1 MRFGLRSLRR
11 RPLFA
16 AAAVLTIAL
25 GIGVNTTV
33 FGVVYSVLLQP
44 LPFRDSSRLVEIW
57 QAHPALPQL
66 QVTVPDYQEFRFESR
81 SFESIA
87 AYTLSAMN
95 AGTLL
100 GQGAPEFV
108 HATMASPNLFPTMGI
123 QSLAGR
129 AFTARED
136 HDRNRVALL
145 SEALWRRKFAA
156 DPSVIG
162 ARSASTTEP
171 SRSSASSR
179 SDRLFRLGPTSG
191 FRCRLLNPTSLAA
204 ANTTRSN

>member
-1 MRFGLRSLRR
+1 
-11 RPLFA
+11 
-16 AAAVLTIAL
+16 LTIAL
-25 GIGVNTTV
+25 GIGVNTAV

-57 QAHPALPQL
+57 QTHPALPQL

-87 AYTLSAMN
+87 PYTLSAMN

-100 GQGAPEFV
+100 GQGTPEFV
-108 HATMASPNLFPTMGI
+108 HATMASPNLFPTIGI

-136 HDRNRVALL
+136 HDRDRVALL

-162 ARSASTTEP
+162 RQIRIDDKTFRVVGILPQRQAFSGLGRPLDSAV
-171 SRSSASSR
+171 AY
-179 SDRLFRLGPTSG
+179 
-191 FRCRLLNPTSLAA
+191 
-204 ANTTRSN
+204 